1 MGEALISRAG
11 GGTGNGG
18 SSEPDIPV
26 LPGYHTTLITLKDYQ
41 NKAMPN
47 YTINCKDGAS
57 WYNYTTNEKGQA
69 LFTSN
74 SGSCNFTVFNNIGA
88 RYLDF
93 SVTYMNIDAPL
104 GQTSQHD
111 LILNKFSGY
120 INLTTSANYR
130 FLNPKNNIWTFLCG
144 GGGGGGGGARYSSD
158 DYGRWD
164 CHGGSG
170 GHGYTTQFNHN
181 YASNTNYRLMVGTG
195 GSGGHSQSQ
204 SSTVWS
210 GSGYAGGTTSFANN
224 SATGGRGGGNSG
236 GTSGRN
242 GADGAGGSGYSPYG
256 IGGRGGVGEDE
267 RGGSGSAG
275 VCRLNIT

>member
-18 SSEPDIPV
+18 SSEPDIPA

-93 SVTYMNIDAPL
+93 NTSYMNIDAPL
-104 GQTSQHD
+104 GQTSRHN
-111 LILNKFSGY
+111 LIVNKTIGTIY
-120 INLTTSANYR
+120 LTASANYR
-130 FLNPKNNIWTFLCG
+130 FIIPRNNVNVTLCG
-144 GGGGGGGGARYSSD
+144 GGGGGGGGVHYSD
-158 DYGRWD
+158 EYTTKDLTGGR
-164 CHGGSG
+164 GGSG
-170 GHGYTTQFNHN
+170 YTTSPKFNFQSN
-181 YASNTNYRLMVGTG
+181 VNYYASIGSG
-195 GSGGHSQSQ
+195 GSGGHSDEYWIYSHAANG
-204 SSTVWS
+204 SS
-210 GSGYAGGTTSFANN
+210 GGTTTFINT
-224 SATGGRGGGNSG
+224 SATGGGGGE
-236 GTSGRN
+236 
-242 GADGAGGSGYSPYG
+242 GADDIWSTPSAGAGGAGLSPYG
-256 IGGRGGVGEDE
+256 IGGSGGTGDYN
-267 RGGSGSAG
+267 GTSGKAG
-275 VCRLNIT
+275 CVRLIFS